1 MIARVQRS
9 QYFGETVAVPSKSQ
23 AHRLLIAA
31 ALKKGRTVVR
41 GVGNSDDVNA
51 TIRCLAALGAE
62 VIRRGD
68 DVTVRGIE
76 KAVKGG
82 VLNAGE
88 SGSTLRFLLPVAAAL
103 NADCVFEGQ
112 GRLLQ
117 RPNQALC
124 RALNDNGAQTDGV
137 RVSGKLKGGDYVI
150 DATVSSQYISGLL
163 FALPLLDEDSRIL
176 FAGAP
181 VSKNYIDMTV
191 KVLSLAKIEVKR
203 TENGFVIP
211 GGQKFDLPEEVICEG
226 DWSGA
231 AFILT
236 AGALGKMAKVKGLD
250 IDSLQGDKRI
260 ADILRLSGAKVSA
273 KEGTVEV
280 VSDKKIPFEVD
291 IEDIPDLAPV
301 LAVLAATLPGESRL
315 KSVRRLQLKES
326 DRLAAIQEMLS
337 NAGIESKREGDDLVI
352 SGGNPHSGRFDGK
365 ADHRMV
371 MSSVLLAG
379 ISDGVSE
386 VTDAEAVKKS
396 YPNFFEDYKKIGGQC
411 HVEVDG

>member
-1 MIARVQRS
+1 MIACVQKS
-9 QYFGETVAVPSKSQ
+9 EYLGETVAVPSKSQ

-41 GVGNSDDVNA
+41 GVGDSDDVNA
-51 TIRCLAALGAE
+51 TIRCLNALGASIDK
-62 VIRRGD
+62 VRD
-68 DVTVRGIE
+68 DAVVFGIG
-76 KAVKGG
+76 KAHTGG
-82 VLNAGE
+82 ILDAGE
-88 SGSTLRFLLPVAAAL
+88 SGSTLRFLLLVAAAL
-103 NADCVFEGQ
+103 NAECVFDGR

-176 FAGAP
+176 FKGAP

-191 KVLSLAKIEVKR
+191 KILSLAKIEVKR
-203 TENGFVIP
+203 TRNGFIIP
-211 GGQKFDLPEEVICEG
+211 GGQKYDLPEEVICEG
-226 DWSGA
+226 DWSSA
-231 AFILT
+231 AFMLT
-236 AGALGKMAKVKGLD
+236 AGALGKRTKVSGLD

-260 ADILRLSGAKVSA
+260 ADILRLSGAKVLA
-273 KEGTVEV
+273 KDGSVEV

-291 IEDIPDLAPV
+291 IENIPDLAPV
-301 LAVLAATLPGESRL
+301 LSVLAATLPGKSRL
-315 KSVRRLQLKES
+315 KNVRRLQLKES

-337 NAGIESKREGDDLVI
+337 AAGINSKKEKDDLVI
-352 SGGNPHSGRFDGK
+352 FGGKPLCGRFDGK
-365 ADHRMV
+365 GDHRMV

-379 ISDGVSE
+379 ISDGASTI
-386 VTDAEAVKKS
+386 TDAEAVKKS